1 MSLHLLKRSKLYTVV
16 LKFSTLVKT
25 AGALVYMT
33 ADSQSILKLLFTG
46 IGQQNAIFRM
56 FLAIFTPSPP
66 LFSCHRLS
74 TPPLLHSKGTINQAS
89 TPSTFWKFEAGTFP
103 YTTRNF

>member
-46 IGQQNAIFRM
+46 IGQQNAILRM
-56 FLAIFTPSPP
+56 FLATFNPYPP
-66 LFSCHRLS
+66 LCSCHRLF
-74 TPPLLHSKGTINQAS
+74 TPPLCTPNVPINQTS
-89 TPSTFWKFEAGTFP
+89 TPFTFWNAEEG
-103 YTTRNF
+103 